1 MPFHKERYPANW
13 KEISLRIRARAGGK
27 CEFCGAENYKPHPI
41 TGSKVVL
48 TVAHLDHNPQNCADE
63 NLKALCQRCHLRY
76 DIEHHKRNSA
86 NTRHKKILERGQF
99 ELIPRNTP
107 NIACSGLAPTAA
119 QNGTSEAGASR

>member
-27 CEFCGAENYKPHPI
+27 CEFCGAENYMPHPI

-76 DIEHHKRNSA
+76 DIEHHKKNSA
-86 NTRHKKILERGQF
+86 ETRYKKILERGQF

-107 NIACSGLAPTAA
+107 NKACSGLAGTARLE
-119 QNGTSEAGASR
+119 SEVSQPANR

>member
-1 MPFHKERYPANW
+1 MPFHKELYPANW
-13 KEISLRIRARAGGK
+13 KKISLRIRARANNK
-27 CEFCGAENYKPHPI
+27 CEFCGAENYKSHPI

-86 NTRHKKILERGQF
+86 NTRHRKILMRGQL
-99 ELIPRNTP
+99 ELIPRNTS
-107 NIACSGLAPTAA
+107 NKA
-119 QNGTSEAGASR
+119 NN